1 MLNLISYQRDI
12 YIYIY
17 IFDNALQYQIRD
29 LAESY
34 LCKFST
40 WFLQAIIENTQNHQS
55 LANFNHYNR
64 LLLQIIQCQMA
75 GNCKYHCIN
84 LLRVFIYEDC
94 RVHAK
99 NDFLQRLL

>member
-1 MLNLISYQRDI
+1 MHYNI
-12 YIYIY
+12 
-17 IFDNALQYQIRD
+17 
-29 LAESY
+29 
-34 LCKFST
+34 KFVI
-40 WFLQAIIENTQNHQS
+40 WLRAICVNFLLGFLQAIIENTQNHQS
-55 LANFNHYNR
+55 LANFNHHNR

-99 NDFLQRLL
+99 NDFLQRLS

>member
-1 MLNLISYQRDI
+1 MHYSFEFVIWLRAICANFLHG
-12 YIYIY
+12 
-17 IFDNALQYQIRD
+17 
-29 LAESY
+29 
-34 LCKFST
+34 
-40 WFLQAIIENTQNHQS
+40 FLQAIIENTQNHQS

-99 NDFLQRLL
+99 NDFLQRLS